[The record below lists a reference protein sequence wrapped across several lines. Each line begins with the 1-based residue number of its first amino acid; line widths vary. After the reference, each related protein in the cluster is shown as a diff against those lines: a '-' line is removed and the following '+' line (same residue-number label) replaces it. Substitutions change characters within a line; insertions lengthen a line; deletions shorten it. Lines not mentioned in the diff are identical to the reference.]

1 MINLLTNTY
10 LILNLKQKLRL
21 LFVSISSILTGLLEM
36 ISIALFIPLVGLV
49 INKNYLNEFSLFKL
63 ILENFSHFTNLDIFY
78 ILIILLVII
87 FLIKNSI
94 ILFLNYYSD
103 KSAYNTRKEIG
114 NTIMKNYLQTNYEMY
129 LNKNSS
135 IILYMLSE
143 EISRFGHML
152 LSIIRLFTNILI
164 TLFIFIFVFYNYP
177 NQLMILVFSAF
188 VGGGIYFLS
197 TKNFISKFGKRR
209 LLGEADYHKNL
220 RETLDFLKEVKIY
233 FKESFFIDLFKSKN
247 QVIIKNSY
255 IWSFFQSLPKVW
267 FELVAV
273 FSLFA
278 ILSFN
283 YSKSLDTQEIAISL
297 SVMIY
302 AIARILPS
310 INIIIASLQNLK
322 FSEYGFHQIKEL
334 INLENT
340 NIEKVQTQNMS
351 LGKFQNLEIKNFSF
365 NYPNKEKVIEDMN
378 FNINQGDIIGIT
390 GESGIGKSTLVNIIT
405 GLLKPKTGSFILNG
419 HKIENI
425 RENSLNLFGYIP
437 QKLNLLDESIKHN
450 ISLDTKNVNQDM
462 IKDCIKKAGLKEFI
476 SKLEKKED
484 TIIGEKGSFLSGGQ
498 AQRVAIARALYNN
511 PEILILDEAT
521 NSLDLDL
528 EKNILNTLKK
538 LNKTLLI
545 ISHNSTAL
553 TICNK
558 IYKLENKKLQKI
570 Q

>member
-1 MINLLTNTY
+1 MI
-10 LILNLKQKLRL
+10 
-21 LFVSISSILTGLLEM
+21 
-36 ISIALFIPLVGLV
+36 
-49 INKNYLNEFSLFKL
+49 
-63 ILENFSHFTNLDIFY
+63 
-78 ILIILLVII
+78 
-87 FLIKNSI
+87 
-94 ILFLNYYSD
+94 YS
-103 KSAYNTRKEIG
+103 
-114 NTIMKNYLQTNYEMY
+114 
-129 LNKNSS
+129 
-135 IILYMLSE
+135 
-143 EISRFGHML
+143 
-152 LSIIRLFTNILI
+152 
-164 TLFIFIFVFYNYP
+164 
-177 NQLMILVFSAF
+177 
-188 VGGGIYFLS
+188 
-197 TKNFISKFGKRR
+197 
-209 LLGEADYHKNL
+209 
-220 RETLDFLKEVKIY
+220 
-233 FKESFFIDLFKSKN
+233 KSKN

-340 NIEKVQTQNMS
+340 NIEKVPTQNMS

-437 QKLNLLDESIKHN
+437 QK
-450 ISLDTKNVNQDM
+450 TKSTRR
-462 IKDCIKKAGLKEFI
+462 E
-476 SKLEKKED
+476 
-484 TIIGEKGSFLSGGQ
+484 
-498 AQRVAIARALYNN
+498 Y
-511 PEILILDEAT
+511 
-521 NSLDLDL
+521 
-528 EKNILNTLKK
+528 
-538 LNKTLLI
+538 KT
-545 ISHNSTAL
+545 
-553 TICNK
+553 
-558 IYKLENKKLQKI
+558 
-570 Q
+570 